1 MKGKENYS
9 NGEMDGQWTWW
20 RPNGIKDREG
30 NYKSGVKH
38 GLWVSWNDNDHKKG
52 EETYVN
58 GVLDGLVTV
67 WHDNGNKDSC
77 LLYTSPSPR
86 DKRQSRMPSSA

>member
-1 MKGKENYS
+1 
-9 NGEMDGQWTWW
+9 MDGQWTWW

-67 WHDNGNKDSC
+67 WHDNGNKDREGIIRE
-77 LLYTSPSPR
+77 TSQR
-86 DKRQSRMPSSA
+86 VVGHIIILTVKKTLDLTTGLA

>member
-38 GLWVSWNDNDHKKG
+38 GL
-52 EETYVN
+52 
-58 GVLDGLVTV
+58 
-67 WHDNGNKDSC
+67 
-77 LLYTSPSPR
+77 
-86 DKRQSRMPSSA
+86 